1 MRRKNK
7 REANGVKPCQTGR
20 RKPCQTAQKTVP
32 NGVGKPG
39 QIAPISPERSGQS
52 DLLSTSQAA
61 DFLGVS
67 LRTFKRHVA
76 QGKIVRHTKSPGG
89 HWRFKQY
96 DLETLQQSVAPAQ
109 SSPVLRQ
116 KRDRVEE
123 LNLTLQEKKAKIALH
138 ELEDEERERVERQE
152 TAREE
157 QERVAR
163 RIRLEAQSEHARR
176 QREREQS
183 RDEARAAQARQEWEA
198 EWLRE
203 MLRDLPQ
210 GVPPELRLVV
220 TEAVRHKLPELY
232 QSAGHAE
239 DLVEVSLRAIVE
251 KALRP
256 WRRGR
261 EAEKAANEALNQ
273 LPFFARGSFG
283 DWERQAKQQALTAI
297 SALPETATFEQL
309 AVAARLAVKEVAQE
323 YEYNEKCTSHNER
336 CTSSLSA
343 LRGSLPWQLPFSGSR
358 ATAKAEEAVRAAFAA
373 LPIGASSAEFDAA
386 RQEALTPFIAAEAEA
401 RAEHEAAQAKVR
413 LEREA
418 DMYLQ
423 RVDPYLAKL
432 EADPDGWNFEG
443 KRYQYAEQI
452 KQEIKPELIEELP
465 LDLTAGWQRVEQL
478 VDEWL
483 ANHWTSPVGS

>member
-1 MRRKNK
+1 MRKEK
-7 REANGVKPCQTGR
+7 QGGANGVKPCQTGR
-20 RKPCQTAQKTVP
+20 RKRCQPAQKTVP

-39 QIAPISPERSGQS
+39 QLAPVPGISQS

-76 QGKIVRHTKSPGG
+76 QGKIVPHTKSPGG

-96 DLETLQQSVAPAQ
+96 DLESLQQPVAPAQ
-109 SSPVLRQ
+109 SSPILRQ

-123 LNLTLQEKKAKIALH
+123 LNLALQEKKAKMALH
-138 ELEDEERERVERQE
+138 ELEDEERDRVERE
-152 TAREE
+152 EAAREE

-163 RIRLEAQSEHARR
+163 RMRLEAQSEQARR
-176 QREREQS
+176 QREREQV
-183 RDEARAAQARQEWEA
+183 RDEARAAQAYREWEA
-198 EWLRE
+198 ERLRE
-203 MLRDLPQ
+203 VLHGLPQ
-210 GVPPELRLVV
+210 GVPPGLRLAV

-232 QSAGHAE
+232 ESTGHAE
-239 DLVEVSLRAIVE
+239 DLVELSLRAIVE
-251 KALRP
+251 KVLRP
-256 WRRGR
+256 WRRGQ
-261 EAEKAANEALNQ
+261 EAEKVANEALNQ

-283 DWERQAKQQALTAI
+283 DWERQAKQRALAAI
-297 SALPETATFEQL
+297 SALPETATFEQM

-323 YEYNEKCTSHNER
+323 YEYNEKCA
-336 CTSSLSA
+336 SSLSA
-343 LRGSLPWQLPFSGSR
+343 VRGSLSWQLPFTGSR

-386 RQEALTPFIAAEAEA
+386 RQEALAPFIAAEAEA
-401 RAEHEAAQAKVR
+401 RAEREAAQAKVK

-418 DMYLQ
+418 DMYLY
-423 RVDPYLAKL
+423 RVDSYLAKL

-443 KRYQYAEQI
+443 KRHQYAEQI
-452 KQEIKPELIEELP
+452 KQEIKRDLIEELP
-465 LDLTAGWQRVEQL
+465 LHLTTGWQRVEQL

-483 ANHWTSPVGS
+483 ANRWTSPVGS